1 VTNKHHIK
9 LNNKVYDAVTGKLVD
24 KHKPSDQ
31 KHSSDKS
38 DLKRHT
44 KKSGT
49 RLISETKQATNTS
62 PTHTTIHFQ
71 PYARKPNNIN
81 HSSLHSKQSKS
92 TILMRKTVH
101 KPQKIKAKS
110 TPSAPVTPQ
119 QESNHTKASQSRDLV
134 RHEKAKSIHKH
145 QMVRKF
151 NHRNHH
157 SIEGLT
163 ASLKPL
169 PMAVAPEPQDT
180 TAPISHVGQKHQPLA
195 SINSFVSPK
204 KSTTSQEVSRS
215 SITGYLEAIE
225 KAESHLEPQVKLPKK
240 QGKLS
245 RHLHLSPGMTNALL
259 GASLLLLVAG
269 VFAYNQAPNIAMRI
283 ASMRSGIQAQ
293 LPKYQPTGYTVNGPI
308 KYQPGKVNMVY
319 ASRTDSGSY
328 ELSQSASRWNSEALL
343 ENFIKAQNKEYQT
356 FQSKGRTIYVYS
368 ESNATWVD
376 NGIWY
381 TIESNQTL
389 TNDQLLRIAGSL

>member
-24 KHKPSDQ
+24 KRG
-31 KHSSDKS
+31 SSSKKINPDKTE
-38 DLKRHT
+38 LKRHT

-49 RLISETKQATNTS
+49 RLISETKKATNTE
-62 PTHTTIHFQ
+62 PTHTTIHSQ
-71 PYARKPNNIN
+71 PHVRKPSSIN
-81 HSSLHSKQSKS
+81 HTDLHSKQAKSK
-92 TILMRKTVH
+92 ILMRRTVR

-119 QESNHTKASQSRDLV
+119 QENNHTKASHSRDLV
-134 RHEKAKSIHKH
+134 RHKKAKNIQKH
-145 QMVRKF
+145 QMVHKF
-151 NHRNHH
+151 NHHSHH

-163 ASLKPL
+163 PSLKPL
-169 PMAVAPEPQDT
+169 AMAVAPEIQDT
-180 TAPISHVGQKHQPLA
+180 TTIQQNNQKQQPLA
-195 SINSFVSPK
+195 SIDSFVSPK
-204 KSTTSQEVSRS
+204 KPATNYGVSKS
-215 SITGYLEAIE
+215 AITGYLEAIE
-225 KAESHLEPQVKLPKK
+225 KAESHLEPQAKLPKK
-240 QGKLS
+240 QARLS
-245 RHLHLSPGMTNALL
+245 RHLHLSPRTTNALI
-259 GASLLLLVAG
+259 GACLLILVSG
-269 VFAYNQAPNIAMRI
+269 IFAYNQAPNIAMRI

-328 ELSQSASRWNSEALL
+328 EVSQSASKWNSEALL
-343 ENFIKAQNKEYQT
+343 ENFIKAQNKDYQT
-356 FQSKGRTIYVYS
+356 FQSKGRTIYIYD
-368 ESNATWVD
+368 ESSATWVD

-381 TIESNQTL
+381 TIESNQAL